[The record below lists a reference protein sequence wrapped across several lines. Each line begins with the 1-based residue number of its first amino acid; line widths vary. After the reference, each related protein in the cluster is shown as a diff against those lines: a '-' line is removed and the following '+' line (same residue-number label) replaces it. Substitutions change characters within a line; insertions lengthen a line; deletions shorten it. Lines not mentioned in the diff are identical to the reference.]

1 MGGKV
6 DGKTPFVCSE
16 VVQAM
21 EMLHYALGCSQ
32 GWAPL
37 LSPVLLA
44 VTIPGL
50 QEEKKYI
57 W

>member
-21 EMLHYALGCSQ
+21 AMLHYALGCSQ